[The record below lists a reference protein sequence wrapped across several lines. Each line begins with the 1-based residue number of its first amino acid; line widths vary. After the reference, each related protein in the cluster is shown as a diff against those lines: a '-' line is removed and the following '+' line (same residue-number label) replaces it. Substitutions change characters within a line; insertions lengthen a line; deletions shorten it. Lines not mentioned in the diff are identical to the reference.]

1 MAVESPPRRKRRFLF
16 ILSIVAA
23 LAFGPPLLTLN
34 RFQRRVESA
43 MSAALGRTVSVRK
56 VHPLFLP
63 RPGFYLQDMTVQ
75 DDPAFGS
82 EPLLHADGVTASLR
96 LTSLWRGRIEI
107 ATLDLEN
114 PSLNLVRGADGRW
127 NLEPLLMH
135 ASEVPTAP
143 SSRRTPEAR
152 PRFPYIE
159 ANGGRINFKNGN
171 EKKVFALSDAD
182 FALWLASEQEW
193 GMRLAARPMRTD
205 ADLGDTGTLKLSGR
219 LQRATALR
227 QASLHLNLAWQ
238 NAQLGQFT
246 QLIYGR
252 DRGWRGRIDSEG
264 TLSGKPTALNIAL
277 KVSVDDFRRYDIASA
292 DSFNAEVGCEGMF
305 VSGSNL
311 QSPALRGNCSLE
323 RNRGV
328 LAVSGEYLPQSRNG
342 DFTLTAA
349 ALPVSMLLDLARHV
363 KRDVAADLSAQGTLE
378 GRMSWR
384 GGRGS
389 IQPVSQRDRTW
400 TFTAQANLAS
410 PTLGRFNLG
419 TLVLKLDEMTSRR
432 AQAADDHRAV
442 VTLLP
447 VQVSLG
453 GTLPVVATGVIS
465 AHDYDF
471 GMKGEAELSQLQNF
485 FSLFGLPQPAV
496 DGSATGRAKID
507 LHVSGQ
513 WLGFPAPL
521 TVGSVRMT
529 APSLAKSIGSK

>member
-16 ILSIVAA
+16 ILLIVAA

-75 DDPAFGS
+75 DDSAFGS

-227 QASLHLNLAWQ
+227 QASLHLNVAWQ

-246 QLIYGR
+246 QLVYGR

-277 KVSVDDFRRYDIASA
+277 KVSVDDFRRYDITSA

-311 QSPALRGNCSLE
+311 QSAALRGNCSLE
-323 RNRGV
+323 RNPGV

-400 TFTAQANLAS
+400 TFTAQADLAS

-419 TLVLKLDEMTSRR
+419 RWS
-432 AQAADDHRAV
+432 
-442 VTLLP
+442 
-447 VQVSLG
+447 S
-453 GTLPVVATGVIS
+453 S
-465 AHDYDF
+465 W
-471 GMKGEAELSQLQNF
+471 MK
-485 FSLFGLPQPAV
+485 
-496 DGSATGRAKID
+496 
-507 LHVSGQ
+507 
-513 WLGFPAPL
+513 
-521 TVGSVRMT
+521 
-529 APSLAKSIGSK
+529 